1 MMAMNDMTAWHCL
14 RGNLVAIGVLLI
26 VTGPERGL
34 AQTANGA
41 FPNGASAVSESY
53 GDWTMNCTLRDGR
66 KTCTLVHQQVDN
78 RTNQRVVAVE
88 IVVGAADRADGN
100 VIVPFGLLFEP
111 GVTIQ
116 LDDGAPSAP
125 FKVRTCVPGGCT
137 VPVTFD
143 GKELDVIRKATTLKI
158 NGAAADTEK
167 QVSFSMPLKGFAPAY
182 ARAVALLK

>member
-1 MMAMNDMTAWHCL
+1 MQDVTAWRL
-14 RGNLVAIGVLLI
+14 RHDLLALSVLLTAS
-26 VTGPERGL
+26 VTTAQEPVR

-53 GDWTMNCTLRDGR
+53 GDWAMNCTLRDGR
-66 KTCTLVHQQVDN
+66 KSCTLVHQQVDN
-78 RTNQRVVAVE
+78 RSNQRVVAVE
-88 IVVGAADRADGN
+88 INVRAADRADGN

-116 LDDGAPSAP
+116 LDDSAQSAP

-143 GKELDVIRKATTLKI
+143 GRVLDAIRRATTLKI
-158 NGAAADTEK
+158 NGATADTEK
-167 QVSFSMPLKGFAPAY
+167 PVSFSVPLKGFAPAY
-182 ARAVALLK
+182 ARAVALSK